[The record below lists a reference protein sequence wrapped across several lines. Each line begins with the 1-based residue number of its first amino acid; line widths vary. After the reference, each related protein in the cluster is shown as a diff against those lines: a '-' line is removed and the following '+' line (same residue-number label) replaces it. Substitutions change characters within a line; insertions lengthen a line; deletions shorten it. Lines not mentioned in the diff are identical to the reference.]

1 LLNIQ
6 DTEVKRIVKAL
17 DEIHDGKKIIQ
28 VNDVIAPTVRTADIR
43 LAEGKENNFFSP
55 EPHLRTMQP
64 IKDPGAIVG
73 NVIAAIKIVL
83 PQCTYMV
90 VKMLKSEAGD
100 TVQIAHTGY
109 VPDAI
114 PKPVTHFKAFH
125 YSAVTRLLI
134 NKSRDEITIPLHA
147 MVLHAGAKYNIK
159 NSRHFISAST
169 ATFPASDDFQL
180 YF

>member
-1 LLNIQ
+1 
-6 DTEVKRIVKAL
+6 
-17 DEIHDGKKIIQ
+17 
-28 VNDVIAPTVRTADIR
+28 
-43 LAEGKENNFFSP
+43 
-55 EPHLRTMQP
+55 MQP

-83 PQCTYMV
+83 PQCTYVV

-114 PKPVTHFKAFH
+114 PKPVTHLKAFH
-125 YSAVTRLLI
+125 YSAMTRLLI

-147 MVLHAGAKYNIK
+147 MVFFRGDMLHAGAKYNFK